1 MIIRTIFPGRILA
14 RISILPKISIGFG
27 FVCVCRPIDDDI
39 GSLGRTLEDFKAD
52 FKPDDL
58 RLVACVFFFVQ
69 KILLCGVITIIYLLP
84 IETERRRTQS
94 NMFEI
99 YDT

>member
-58 RLVACVFFFVQ
+58 RLVASVFFLSKKSSIVW
-69 KILLCGVITIIYLLP
+69 CHYDYLSAP
-84 IETERRRTQS
+84 DRDGASPNSIKHV
-94 NMFEI
+94 
-99 YDT
+99 